1 MKEIFSHA
9 EMSAKEGL
17 SLQRGMNFHPG
28 EKDYSILLMS
38 VREGSPYNDDFDEG
52 QQVLVYE
59 GEDVS
64 RTERDNPKDFDQP
77 LFTRFGRPTNNGKF
91 FQAAEAYK
99 LKRQHLPEQVKV
111 YEKINTNIWADK
123 GWFSLVD
130 VAFEYSEAEKR
141 KVFKFILKAQ
151 TEEEIKSS
159 VEKEQFEFSRRI
171 PTKIKRLVWERDG
184 GKCVTCGA
192 TTDLHFDH
200 IIPFSKGGSSRDIK
214 NVQILCARHNLTKSA
229 RIE

>member
-38 VREGSPYNDDFDEG
+38 VREGRPYNDDLDET
-52 QQVLVYE
+52 QQVLTYE
-59 GEDVS
+59 GEDIS
-64 RTERDNPKDFDQP
+64 RTEQDHPKEFDQP
-77 LFTRFGRPTNNGKF
+77 MFSRLGRPTNNGKF

-99 LKRQHLPEQVKV
+99 LKRRHLPEQVKV

-130 VAFEYSEAEKR
+130 VRFEYSEVEKR
-141 KVFKFILKAQ
+141 KVFKFILKSQ
-151 TEEEIKSS
+151 TAEEVKNSE
-159 VEKEQFEFSRRI
+159 EKEQFEFSRRI
-171 PTKIKRLVWERDG
+171 PTEIKRLVWERDG

-200 IIPFSKGGSSRDIK
+200 IIPFSKGGSSRDPK
-214 NVQILCARHNLTKSA
+214 NIQILCARHNLTKSA
-229 RIE
+229 HIQ

>member
-38 VREGSPYNDDFDEG
+38 VREGSPYNDDFDENH
-52 QQVLVYE
+52 QVLTYE

-64 RTERDNPKDFDQP
+64 RTEQDYPKAFDQP
-77 LFTRFGRPTNNGKF
+77 LFTRLGRATNNGKF
-91 FQAAEAYK
+91 FQAVEAYK
-99 LKRQHLPEQVKV
+99 LKRRHLPEQVKV
-111 YEKINTNIWADK
+111 YEKVNTNIWADK
-123 GWFSLVD
+123 GWFSLID
-130 VAFEYSEAEKR
+130 VRFEYSEIEKR
-141 KVFKFILKAQ
+141 KVFKFILKPQ
-151 TEEEIKSS
+151 TDEEVKTSQ
-159 VEKEQFEFSRRI
+159 EKEQFEFSRRI
-171 PTKIKRLVWERDG
+171 PTEIKRLVWERDG
-184 GKCVTCGA
+184 GKCIACGA

-200 IIPFSKGGSSRDIK
+200 VIPFSKGGSSRDPK

-229 RIE
+229 HIQ

>member
-1 MKEIFSHA
+1 MNEIFSHA

-38 VREGSPYNDDFDEG
+38 VREGSPYNDDFDES
-52 QQVLVYE
+52 QQILTYE

-64 RTERDNPKDFDQP
+64 RTEQDHPKEYDQP
-77 LFTRFGRPTNNGKF
+77 MFSRLGTPTNNGKF
-91 FQAAEAYK
+91 FQAAEAYR
-99 LKRQHLPEQVKV
+99 LKRRHQPEQVKV

-130 VAFEYSEAEKR
+130 VRFEYSEVEKR
-141 KVFKFILKAQ
+141 KVFKFILNVQ
-151 TEEEIKSS
+151 SEEEIKTSE
-159 VEKEQFEFSRRI
+159 EKEQFEFSRRI
-171 PTKIKRLVWERDG
+171 PTEIKRLVWERDC

-200 IIPFSKGGSSRDIK
+200 IIPFSKGGSSRDPK

-229 RIE
+229 HIE